1 MNTSA
6 LQPLST
12 HKEAKMNKILTA
24 AIAAITLGGA
34 VSATATAADARPYGG
49 HGYYGGH
56 YGHGRGYGGAALAGI
71 AGLAIGAAIASDHPR
86 YYGGGPYYGGPAYY
100 GAPAYYGG
108 YYGTCYTTHWAWDP
122 YAGRRIP
129 VREAYAC

>member
-1 MNTSA
+1 MNSSA
-6 LQPLST
+6 LQPFST

-34 VSATATAADARPYGG
+34 VSATATAADARPYAG
-49 HGYYGGH
+49 HYYGGH
-56 YGHGRGYGGAALAGI
+56 YGGRGNGAAIVAGV

-86 YYGGGPYYGGPAYY
+86 YGYGYGGGPYY
-100 GAPAYYGG
+100 APAYYAGG
-108 YYGTCYTTHWAWDP
+108 YYGTCYTTRWAWDP
-122 YAGRRIP
+122 YMGRRVP

>member
-6 LQPLST
+6 LQPFSA
-12 HKEAKMNKILTA
+12 HKEAKMNKLLTA

-34 VSATATAADARPYGG
+34 VNATATAADARPYGG

-56 YGHGRGYGGAALAGI
+56 YGHDRGYGGAALAGI
-71 AGLAIGAAIASDHPR
+71 AGLAIGAAIASDHPH
-86 YYGGGPYYGGPAYY
+86 YYRGYYGGPYYGDAYY
-100 GAPAYYGG
+100 GPG
-108 YYGTCYTTHWAWDP
+108 YYGTCYTTRWTWDP
-122 YAGRRIP
+122 YIGRRVP

>member
-6 LQPLST
+6 SQPLST

-34 VSATATAADARPYGG
+34 VSATATAADARPFDNHFHGG
-49 HGYYGGH
+49 GFH
-56 YGHGRGYGGAALAGI
+56 RGNGGAIVAGV
-71 AGLAIGAAIASDHPR
+71 AGLAIGAAIAGPH

-100 GAPAYYGG
+100 GAG
-108 YYGTCYTTHWAWDP
+108 YYGTCYTTRWAWDP
-122 YAGRRIP
+122 YSGRRVP
-129 VREAYAC
+129 VQQPYAC